1 MSDIDLPADTSIL
14 QRFREKMRG
23 RPDSEHE
30 LTLSRLALS
39 LVAFSCLFLG
49 YLSGGVEQQRLLQ
62 ELGGYFLLYTGVTA
76 LLFAHLVAYPGVSVM
91 RRLIGIPLDIGV
103 VAYLMHA
110 GGEMTSFT
118 YPIYLWAIFGNGF
131 RFGVEYL
138 VVAAIVGFM
147 SFLAVIL
154 TTPFWLDHRELS
166 GGLLFGLFI
175 LPTYVSV
182 LIRRLSEAKHQAE
195 EASRAKSLFLASIS
209 HELRTPL
216 NAVIGLSDVLLGTR
230 LEREQAEMAKTI
242 GKSGRSL
249 LSLINSILDVSRME
263 LGKKPQMGELDLH
276 MLLRDIRAMLSVQAK
291 GKGIRL
297 ALNID
302 PRLPRNVVGSY
313 RHFEEV
319 LINLAGNAVKFT
331 SEGYVLIRAK
341 LMSSVHDGPIRL
353 RFEVID
359 TGIGIAPDAQAR
371 IFESF
376 TQADE
381 TIIDRFGGTGLGLS
395 IARQLVEAHGGK
407 IGVDSA
413 LGSGST
419 FWFEIEVQPAPAVTE
434 VQTVLPAA
442 RILSLDSA
450 IVDAVE
456 GSGCETTTF
465 TNIPDLSRVLAATP
479 NDADV
484 VLVDERMLGDDR
496 EAAAA
501 SLWQDNAFSPRSLLL
516 LSASPDTQT
525 RDLRTYFMSIL
536 PLPLTEKALADMV
549 RIGRDGHSHLT
560 ADDRPVNEIVP
571 SKNVMRILV
580 AEDNRTNQLVITQIL
595 TRGGHKPTIVD
606 NGEQAVEALS
616 REQFD
621 LVFMDLNMPVMNGIE
636 ASKFYQFATVGQPRV
651 PIVALTADATE
662 DTAIK
667 CRDAGMVECLNK
679 PIEAQRLLA
688 LVERY
693 AAMSTTAG
701 HAYVSSDEI
710 EHANQ
715 EPWDEES
722 ARLAEADADATEDAG
737 VSGPLDERA
746 LRDLKTLG
754 GDEFVEEI
762 ASQFVSDAASVL
774 KSLSAA
780 VAEQD
785 VHGFRDH
792 AHALR
797 SCAANVGAQ
806 AVYKICLDLRAIDAH
821 ELAVKG
827 EIHVRDLELQFERAR
842 EALAKFL
849 D

>member
-1 MSDIDLPADTSIL
+1 MHANSRHDSPSLIA
-14 QRFREKMRG
+14 QFRIRMHA

-39 LVAFSCLFLG
+39 LVAFSCLFIG
-49 YLSGGVEQQRLLQ
+49 YLNGGVAQQHLLQ
-62 ELGGYFLLYTGVTA
+62 DLGRYFLLYTAVTA
-76 LLFAHLVAYPGVSVM
+76 LLFAHLLAYPGVSVL

-110 GGEMTSFT
+110 GGEMTAFT
-118 YPIYLWAIFGNGF
+118 YPIFLWAIFGNGF

-138 VVAAIVGFM
+138 IVAAVVGFGA
-147 SFLAVIL
+147 FLCVIL
-154 TTPFWLDHRELS
+154 TTPFWWAHRELS

-182 LIRRLSEAKHQAE
+182 LIRRLSEAKRQAE

-230 LEREQAEMAKTI
+230 LEREQSEMARTI

-249 LSLINSILDVSRME
+249 LSLINNILDVSRME

-276 MLLRDIRAMLSVQAK
+276 ALLRDIRSMLSIQARTN
-291 GKGIRL
+291 GIRL
-297 ALNID
+297 ALHID
-302 PRLPRNVVGSY
+302 PELPRQIVGSY

-319 LINLAGNAVKFT
+319 LINLTGNAVKFT
-331 SEGYVLIRAK
+331 SKGYVLIKAGVVSASEDG
-341 LMSSVHDGPIRL
+341 SSRL

-395 IARQLVEAHGGK
+395 IARQLVEAHGGT
-407 IGVDSA
+407 IGVTSE
-413 LGSGST
+413 LGQGST
-419 FWFEIEVQPAPAVTE
+419 FWFELEVMQAPPRAEAERPPSVVVVSRDAAVIEAV
-434 VQTVLPAA
+434 
-442 RILSLDSA
+442 RS
-450 IVDAVE
+450 
-456 GSGCETTTF
+456 SGCATTS
-465 TNIPDLSRVLAATP
+465 LSSPAELIAMLSDSDAAELI
-479 NDADV
+479 
-484 VLVDERMLGDDR
+484 LVDERMLEDNPHAIAESLTHN
-496 EAAAA
+496 EA
-501 SLWQDNAFSPRSLLL
+501 FVPRPMLL
-516 LSASPDTQT
+516 LSSNPAAVD
-525 RDLRTYFMSIL
+525 RDLQSCFLSIL
-536 PLPLTEKALADMV
+536 PLPLRDDDLADMI
-549 RIGRDGHSHLT
+549 RIGATGPAGGQGDAAKSM
-560 ADDRPVNEIVP
+560 AIVP
-571 SKNVMRILV
+571 AAQSLRILV
-580 AEDNRTNQLVITQIL
+580 AEDNRTNQLVISQIL
-595 TRGGHKPTIVD
+595 SRGGHEPVIVE
-606 NGEQAVEALS
+606 NGELAVEALVN
-616 REQFD
+616 EDFD
-621 LVFMDLNMPVMNGIE
+621 LVFMDVNMPVMNGLE
-636 ASKFYQFATVGQPRV
+636 ASKFYQFATLGQPRV

-662 DTAIK
+662 ETALK
-667 CRDAGMVECLNK
+667 CREAGMSDCLNK

-688 LVERY
+688 LVAKYSAGVQRPQKLAVEAEAAVLSEQDERK
-693 AAMSTTAG
+693 
-701 HAYVSSDEI
+701 
-710 EHANQ
+710 
-715 EPWDEES
+715 
-722 ARLAEADADATEDAG
+722 LAEAETDATQDAG
-737 VSGPLDERA
+737 VEGPIDERA

-754 GDEFVEEI
+754 GDEFVDEI
-762 ASQFVSDAASVL
+762 ASQFVADAALVL

-821 ELAVKG
+821 ELAVEG
-827 EIHVRDLELQFERAR
+827 EAHVRELEVQFSRAR
-842 EALAKFL
+842 EALTSFLGDAKNAA
-849 D
+849 